1 MEHRA
6 KFKKITGPLQ
16 SKFHKFNLAHHEMA
30 HFVTNV
36 HNYILV
42 EVLESAWSVFLTELL
57 KVNDLDSL
65 ILLQKKF
72 VSDITDK
79 ALLSEQQREMYR
91 LLQKLLNQVFM
102 FTLIKE
108 KYFYQSALQEA
119 ERLDRVNRASE
130 MGDEVAEEDMQ
141 S

>member
-42 EVLESAWSVFLTELL
+42 EVLESAWSVFLTELR
-57 KVNDLDSL
+57 KVNDLDAL

-108 KYFYQSALQEA
+108 KYFY
-119 ERLDRVNRASE
+119 
-130 MGDEVAEEDMQ
+130 
-141 S
+141 

>member
-42 EVLESAWSVFLTELL
+42 EVLESTWSVFLTELL